1 MTNLSR
7 RQLLRSS
14 AVLGLGGVAALPG
27 IASAAQRE
35 RPTEFFAFQH
45 LATTDIAPGT
55 VVGFGP
61 DGMLAP
67 AGQVTIDSWFYKF
80 RGVRAPGRAVRS
92 KGGLLLPVA
101 VTGVV
106 DVLVMTSP
114 GTTIA
119 LGDILGTTTERGVAG
134 RGAYYHRIGV
144 AISTLDGGQ
153 RALVRAILAI
163 DVI

>member
-1 MTNLSR
+1 MTDLSR

-27 IASAAQRE
+27 VASAAQPE
-35 RPTEFFAFQH
+35 RSAEFLAFH
-45 LATTDIAPGT
+45 HPAATDIAPGT

-92 KGGLLLPVA
+92 KGVLFLPVA
-101 VTGVV
+101 VNGVV
-106 DVLVMTSP
+106 DVMVATPP
-114 GTTIA
+114 GTSIA
-119 LGDILGTTTERGVAG
+119 LGDLLGTTTERGVAG
-134 RGAYYHRIGV
+134 KGGHHRVGAAV
-144 AISTLDGGQ
+144 STLPGGT
-153 RALVRAILAI
+153 RGLVRAILAI